1 MEVGLFLI
9 VAALVVALDQGVKA
23 LIRRRPAG
31 AGAPTEASRPL
42 LSVRIVENPRGGL
55 AELSPVAGAVG
66 LVVLA
71 GLCVFLLTSSDDAAL
86 LDVGLGLAWGGA
98 VGNWLDATLRGTV
111 TDYLQLR
118 SGLTCNLADV
128 AIAAGVVLGLLGFL
142 LAPA

>member
-9 VAALVVALDQGVKA
+9 VAAVVVAIDQGVKA
-23 LIRRRPAG
+23 LVRARPPVSAG
-31 AGAPTEASRPL
+31 ADPPPL
-42 LSVRIVENPRGGL
+42 LSVRVVENPRGGL
-55 AELSPVAGAVG
+55 AELSPVSGAVG
-66 LVVLA
+66 LLVLA
-71 GLCVFLLTSSDDAAL
+71 GLFVFLVSSSDDATV

-118 SGLTCNLADV
+118 SGLTGNLADV
-128 AIAAGVVLGLLGFL
+128 AIAAGVVLGLLGFM

>member
-9 VAALVVALDQGVKA
+9 VAAVVVAIDQGVKA
-23 LIRRRPAG
+23 LVRSRPPVSA
-31 AGAPTEASRPL
+31 AADPPL
-42 LSVRIVENPRGGL
+42 LSVRVVENPRGGL
-55 AELSPVAGAVG
+55 AELSPVSGAVG
-66 LVVLA
+66 LLVLA
-71 GLCVFLLTSSDDAAL
+71 GLFVFLVSSSDDATV

-118 SGLTCNLADV
+118 SGLTGNLADV
-128 AIAAGVVLGLLGFL
+128 AIAAGVVLGLLGFM

>member
-9 VAALVVALDQGVKA
+9 VAAVVVAIDQGVKA
-23 LIRRRPAG
+23 LVRARPPVSA
-31 AGAPTEASRPL
+31 AADPPPL
-42 LSVRIVENPRGGL
+42 LSVRVVENPRGGL
-55 AELSPVAGAVG
+55 AELSPVSGAVG
-66 LVVLA
+66 LLVLA
-71 GLCVFLLTSSDDAAL
+71 GLFVFLVSSSDDATV

-118 SGLTCNLADV
+118 SGLTGNLADV
-128 AIAAGVVLGLLGFL
+128 AIAAGIVLGLLGFL